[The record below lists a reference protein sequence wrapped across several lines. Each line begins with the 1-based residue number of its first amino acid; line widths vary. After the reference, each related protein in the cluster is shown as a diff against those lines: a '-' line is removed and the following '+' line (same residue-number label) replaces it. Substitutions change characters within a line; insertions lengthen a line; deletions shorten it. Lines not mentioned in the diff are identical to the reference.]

1 MNVFW
6 VRYTI
11 LIPKNL
17 RDRGEFLKFISN
29 CKYFSF
35 LRIFLEICLMEQ
47 YFYSISV
54 KQLNVSTYQPG

>member
-6 VRYTI
+6 VSYTI
-11 LIPKNL
+11 VIPKNVVDL
-17 RDRGEFLKFISN
+17 RERREFLKCISN

-35 LRIFLEICLMEQ
+35 LRIFKEICLMEQ

-54 KQLNVSTYQPG
+54 KQLNVST